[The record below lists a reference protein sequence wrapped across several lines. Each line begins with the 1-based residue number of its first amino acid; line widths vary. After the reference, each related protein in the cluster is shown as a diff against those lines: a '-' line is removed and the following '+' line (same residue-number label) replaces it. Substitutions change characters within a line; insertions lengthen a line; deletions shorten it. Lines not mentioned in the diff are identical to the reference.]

1 MQEVSMGLLSA
12 FQAWSGGKGGSSSL
26 GVICLY
32 AGRSC
37 KLMVTVLCSCVELSI
52 RHELLDAAER
62 YRYSCF
68 EQPPVACDVYA
79 LSVSMYWQ
87 HDG

>member
-1 MQEVSMGLLSA
+1 MS
-12 FQAWSGGKGGSSSL
+12 SGFTQGSSSL

-32 AGRSC
+32 AGRSY
-37 KLMVTVLCSCVELSI
+37 KLMVTVLCSHVELSI
-52 RHELLDAAER
+52 RHELLDDAER

-68 EQPPVACDVYA
+68 EQPPVACDVCA
-79 LSVSMYWQ
+79 LSESIYWL